1 MTKGDLMFNK
11 DDFKAVNAIRT
22 LAIAQ
27 IEKANSGHPGLP
39 MGASPMAYT
48 VFNKVLKANPANP
61 SFFDRD
67 RFVLSAGHGSA
78 MLYSLLHL
86 SGYNLSID
94 DLKNFR
100 QIGSITPGHPEHGM
114 TPGVEVTT
122 GPLGQGI
129 AQAVGLAVAEKHLAG
144 LYNKEDIEIIDH
156 YTYALCGDGDLMEG
170 VAYEAMSLAGHLKL
184 DKLILLY
191 DSNDICLDGDLNTSF
206 SESVKDRVIAQGW
219 DYERVEDGEDL
230 EAILKAIESAKKNKK
245 PTMVEVKTVI
255 GFGSANEGTNKVHG
269 APIGSDDFENVKKA
283 YGWEAEDFVISDD
296 IYETFKKGIGE
307 RGKKANEG
315 WDELLKEY
323 EEKYPEGY
331 KDLMAG
337 INREL
342 PENFMDDVKKYS
354 HEDKALAT
362 RASSGEILQDLA
374 KISRNIWGG
383 SADLFSSN
391 KTNIKETDA
400 FRDET
405 PAGRNV
411 WYGVREFAM
420 AAVGNG
426 IMAHGGTFHHVS
438 TFFVFSDYLKAAV
451 RLSAL
456 SKHPLTYVMTHDSVA
471 VGEDGPTHEPIDQLA
486 MLRAIPNTIVLRPAD
501 ANETRLA
508 WKIALESKDK
518 PVVIALTRQNVPNLK
533 QTENLDSIDKGG
545 YVIKDSSNPDLALIA
560 TGSEVSLALE
570 VADKLEEEGKN
581 VRVISMPSV
590 ELFKAQDKSYR
601 EEVLPDD
608 LRNRVSI
615 EMASSFGWGDL
626 IGLDGLNISIDR
638 FGISGPGGD
647 VAAELGFTSEKIIE
661 KIKDKFY

>member
-1 MTKGDLMFNK
+1 MFNK
-11 DDFKAVNAIRT
+11 DDFKAVNAVRT
-22 LAIAQ
+22 LSVAQ

-39 MGASPMAYT
+39 MGASPMAYAL
-48 VFNKVLKANPANP
+48 FNKVLKANPKNP

-86 SGYNLSID
+86 SGYDISME

-100 QIGSITPGHPEHGM
+100 QIGSIAAGHPEVGM

-129 AQAVGLAVAEKHLAG
+129 AQAVGLALAEKHLAG
-144 LYNKEDIEIIDH
+144 LYNKEDLKPIDH

-170 VAYEAMSLAGHLKL
+170 VSYEAMSLAGHLKL
-184 DKLILLY
+184 DKLIVLY
-191 DSNDICLDGDLNTSF
+191 DSNDICLDGKLTTSF
-206 SESVKDRVIAQGW
+206 SESVKDRVLAQNW
-219 DYERVEDGEDL
+219 AYDRVEDGEDL
-230 EAILKAIESAKKNKK
+230 EAILKAIEKAKENDK
-245 PTMVEVKTVI
+245 PTLIEVKTII
-255 GFGSANEGTNKVHG
+255 GFGSKNQGTNKVHG
-269 APIGSDDFENVKKA
+269 APLGAEDFEFAKKS
-283 YGWEAEDFVISDD
+283 YEWDSEDFVISDD
-296 IYETFKKGIGE
+296 IYQTFENGIGK
-307 RGKKANEG
+307 RGAEANEK
-315 WDELLKEY
+315 WDQLLKEY
-323 EEKYPEGY
+323 AEKYPVDY
-331 KDLMAG
+331 KELMAG

-342 PENFMDDVKKYS
+342 PENFIDQVKKYS

-374 KISRNIWGG
+374 KVSRNIWGG

-391 KTNIKETDA
+391 KTNIVDSQSFKD
-400 FRDET
+400 D

-420 AAVGNG
+420 AAIGNG

-438 TFFVFSDYLKAAV
+438 TFFVFADYLKAAV

-456 SKHPLTYVMTHDSVA
+456 SHLPLAYVMTHDSVA
-471 VGEDGPTHEPIDQLA
+471 VGEDGPTHEPIEQLA
-486 MLRAIPNTIVLRPAD
+486 MLRSIPNTIVLRPAD
-501 ANETRLA
+501 GNEVRLA

-533 QTENLDSIDKGG
+533 QTENLGSIEKGA
-545 YVIKDSSNPDLALIA
+545 YIIKDVQKPELILIA

-570 VADKLEEEGKN
+570 CAEELEKEGKK
-581 VRVISMPSV
+581 VRVVSMPSM
-590 ELFKAQDKSYR
+590 ELFRAQDASYR
-601 EEVLPDD
+601 EEILPSEV
-608 LRNRVSI
+608 RNRVSI
-615 EMASSFGWGDL
+615 EMGSSFGWAEFT
-626 IGLDGLNISIDR
+626 GLDGLNISIDR

-647 VAAELGFTSEKIIE
+647 VAKKLGFSKEAVVE
-661 KIKDKFY
+661 KIKQKFY